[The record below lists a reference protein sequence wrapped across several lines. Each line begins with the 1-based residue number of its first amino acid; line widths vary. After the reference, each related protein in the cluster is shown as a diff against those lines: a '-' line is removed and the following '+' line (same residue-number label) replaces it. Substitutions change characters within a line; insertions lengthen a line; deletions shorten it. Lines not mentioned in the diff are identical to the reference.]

1 MTKITS
7 NTKTPAPIP
16 MYMYRFVLVVLFG
29 PFFIASVAANDAIEF
44 ANDVVASAVEFA
56 FAVFVFVVVFVV
68 ADAVHVFT
76 SFLSPAPVIVLA
88 CTAAQNEKVQF
99 GAPL

>member
-1 MTKITS
+1 
-7 NTKTPAPIP
+7 
-16 MYMYRFVLVVLFG
+16 MYMYRFVLFVLL
-29 PFFIASVAANDAIEF
+29 PFLFTASVAANDAIEF

-56 FAVFVFVVVFVV
+56 FAGVVIFFVV

-76 SFLSPAPVIVLA
+76 SLLSPAPVIVLA